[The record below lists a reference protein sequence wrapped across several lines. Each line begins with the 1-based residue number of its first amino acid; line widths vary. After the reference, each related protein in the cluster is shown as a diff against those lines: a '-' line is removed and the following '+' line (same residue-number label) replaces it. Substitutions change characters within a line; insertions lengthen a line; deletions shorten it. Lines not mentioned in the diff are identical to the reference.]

1 MISAL
6 HNVWEFFPGPL
17 LRRPKRLQIAALCH
31 RGEGAN
37 REYLLVTSRDTGRWI
52 IPKGWPIRGL
62 KSNETA
68 LREAWEEAG
77 VTGSK
82 AANEPVG
89 TYTYDKRHATGWAT
103 PVETLVYSVAVGGLL
118 DEFPESHERKRRW
131 VGAGT
136 AAEMVNEEELKQI
149 FRRQQAISPSQS

>member
-1 MISAL
+1 MNSVL
-6 HNVWEFFPGPL
+6 HAVWEFFPGPL
-17 LRRPKRLQIAALCH
+17 LQRPKKLQIGALCH
-31 RGEGAN
+31 RGEGDE
-37 REYLLVTSRDTGRWI
+37 REYLLITSRDTGRWI

-82 AANEPVG
+82 AEDEPIG
-89 TYTYDKRHATGWAT
+89 TYTYNKRHDTGYAS

-118 DEFPESHERKRRW
+118 DDFPEAQERRRIW
-131 VGAGT
+131 VDAAT
-136 AAEMVNEEELKQI
+136 AAELVNEEELKQI
-149 FRRQQAISPSQS
+149 FRRQIAN